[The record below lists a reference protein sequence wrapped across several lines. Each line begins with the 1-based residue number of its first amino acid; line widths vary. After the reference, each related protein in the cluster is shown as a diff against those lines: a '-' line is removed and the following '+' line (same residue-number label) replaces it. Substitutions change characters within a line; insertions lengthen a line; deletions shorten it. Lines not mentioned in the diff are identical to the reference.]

1 MSTQMRTSA
10 GLWGALRRAQRAPS
24 VHNTQPWRWRLTDVG
39 VELHADRTR
48 HLVDT
53 DPDQRDLIISCGA
66 ALHHLRVA
74 LAAAGLAASVD
85 RLPNPDNSDHLAT
98 IRPRPGSPEPADA
111 ELARGIELRHT
122 DRRRFTAQSVP
133 ASVLADLTATAT
145 ANGAV
150 LHPVTDDASR
160 RQLIAVLV
168 EAASQQRH
176 IPGYSAELTIW
187 TRRYSDARDGVPAE
201 SRPTAGAQPLGLGL
215 RPFPPGRLTSPAYPS
230 EPDQDGSTLLVLTT
244 AEDGMLDQLRAGEA
258 TSAVLL
264 AATHHR
270 LATTPL
276 SHALEVAHTRRQLA
290 SRVLR
295 LPDAV
300 PQLVIRIGW
309 ATSGLE
315 LVPTPRR
322 PLESVVL
329 RR

>member
-1 MSTQMRTSA
+1 MSTRTGFSV
-10 GLWGALRRAQRAPS
+10 GLWDALQRAQRAPS

-39 VELHADRTR
+39 VELYADRTR

-74 LAAAGLAASVD
+74 LAAAGLAAEVN
-85 RLPNPDNSDHLAT
+85 RLPNPENRDHLAT
-98 IRPRPGSPEPADA
+98 IHLRPGSPEPADA
-111 ELARGIELRHT
+111 SLARAIELRRT
-122 DRRRFTAQSVP
+122 DRRRFSAQPVS
-133 ASVLADLTATAT
+133 AGVLADLTADAA
-145 ANGAV
+145 ANGTL

-168 EAASQQRH
+168 EAATQQRH

-187 TRRYSDARDGVPAE
+187 TRRYSDAHDGVPAE
-201 SRPTAGAQPLGLGL
+201 SRPAAGAQPLGVGL
-215 RPFPPGRLTSPAYPS
+215 RPFPPGRLTSPTYPS

-244 AEDGMLDQLRAGEA
+244 TGDSMVDQLRAGEA

-264 AATHHR
+264 AATRHR

-295 LPDAV
+295 TPDVA
-300 PQLVIRIGW
+300 QLVIRVGW

-315 LVPTPRR
+315 PAPTPRR
-322 PLESVVL
+322 PLESVLL

>member
-1 MSTQMRTSA
+1 MRHCTPMSTQMRTSA

-85 RLPNPDNSDHLAT
+85 RLPNPDNSHLAT

-187 TRRYSDARDGVPAE
+187 T
-201 SRPTAGAQPLGLGL
+201 
-215 RPFPPGRLTSPAYPS
+215 
-230 EPDQDGSTLLVLTT
+230 
-244 AEDGMLDQLRAGEA
+244 
-258 TSAVLL
+258 
-264 AATHHR
+264 
-270 LATTPL
+270 
-276 SHALEVAHTRRQLA
+276 
-290 SRVLR
+290 
-295 LPDAV
+295 
-300 PQLVIRIGW
+300 
-309 ATSGLE
+309 
-315 LVPTPRR
+315 
-322 PLESVVL
+322 
-329 RR
+329 